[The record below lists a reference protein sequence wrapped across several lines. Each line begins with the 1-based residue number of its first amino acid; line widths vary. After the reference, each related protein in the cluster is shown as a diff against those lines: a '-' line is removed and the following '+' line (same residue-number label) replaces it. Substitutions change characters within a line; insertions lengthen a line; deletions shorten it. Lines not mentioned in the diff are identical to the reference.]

1 MISGERRG
9 RTDPDRSWSSID
21 ISIYIYIH
29 RDLGYLCLDFV
40 PSFLFVDFPYLGNFG
55 YRVPIPSRRS
65 RRSVSSSST
74 ITSIDITKRLT
85 GDV

>member
-40 PSFLFVDFPYLGNFG
+40 PSFLFVDFPPILETLATVYP
-55 YRVPIPSRRS
+55 YRRDALVGVLVVVVQLPRSISRN
-65 RRSVSSSST
+65 
-74 ITSIDITKRLT
+74 D
-85 GDV
+85 